1 MDLRGLDAK
10 SLSMLLGGATDLRT
24 LKVSELD
31 QEQDRQLRLL
41 DLMTRTE
48 KAERPTTTLSAT
60 YMKDGKLVKDRIE
73 NGQVVGQVDAPPN
86 EHGGGSDPGGRWFQS
101 ADGQVR
107 YFTGS
112 NPPPAGWGAVED
124 PTTAALRDILVGD
137 KLNAR
142 DSKLAGYETVL
153 QSGKVGGREV
163 DSETLN
169 VYKDLYNKQNLE
181 NEFVEQVTP
190 PLTIGGW
197 KVPFTGKKE
206 LVKVPK
212 DSTKSDGDGNAG
224 GAPPVGTVDSGY
236 KFKGGNPAD
245 PNNWEKM

>member
-1 MDLRGLDAK
+1 
-10 SLSMLLGGATDLRT
+10 MLLGGATDIRA
-24 LKVSELD
+24 LKGRELD
-31 QEQDRQLRLL
+31 QEKDRQLRLL

-60 YMKDGKLVKDRIE
+60 YMKDGKLVKDRIV
-73 NGQVVGQVDAPPN
+73 NGEVVGQVQAPPN
-86 EHGGGSDPGGRWFQS
+86 ESGVADPGGRWFQS

-142 DSKLAGYETVL
+142 DSKLAGYEATIKT
-153 QSGKVGGREV
+153 GKDKDGIEV
-163 DSETLN
+163 APETMQI
-169 VYKDLYNKQNLE
+169 YKDLYNKQNPE
-181 NEFVEQVTP
+181 AEFVEQVTP

-212 DSTKSDGDGNAG
+212 ESKDAGEDPG

>member
-10 SLSMLLGGATDLRT
+10 SLSMLLGGATDLRA
-24 LKVSELD
+24 LKGRELD
-31 QEQDRQLRLL
+31 QEKDRQLRLL
-41 DLMTRTE
+41 QLMNQPEGRT
-48 KAERPTTTLSAT
+48 TQTLSAT
-60 YMKDGKLVKDRIE
+60 YMKDGKLVKDRIV
-73 NGQVVGQVDAPPN
+73 NGEVVGQVQAPPN
-86 EHGGGSDPGGRWFQS
+86 ESGVADPGGRWFQS

-153 QSGKVGGREV
+153 QSGKVDGIEV
-163 DSETLN
+163 DPETLN
-169 VYKDLYNKQNLE
+169 VYKDLYNKQNPE
-181 NEFVEQVTP
+181 AEFVEQVTP

-212 DSTKSDGDGNAG
+212 ESKGAGSDPG

>member
-10 SLSMLLGGATDLRT
+10 SLSMLLGGATDLRA
-24 LKVSELD
+24 LKGRELD
-31 QEQDRQLRLL
+31 QEKDRQLRLL
-41 DLMTRTE
+41 QLMNQPEGRT
-48 KAERPTTTLSAT
+48 TQTLSAT
-60 YMKDGKLVKDRIE
+60 YMKDGKLVKDRIV

-86 EHGGGSDPGGRWFQS
+86 ENGGGADPGGRWFQS
-101 ADGQVR
+101 PQGQVG

-153 QSGKVGGREV
+153 QTGKVGGREV
-163 DSETLN
+163 DPETLQ
-169 VYKDLYNKQNLE
+169 VYKDLYNKQSGE

-212 DSTKSDGDGNAG
+212 DSTKSDGDGDAG

>member
-1 MDLRGLDAK
+1 MDLRGLDIK
-10 SLSMLLGGATDLRT
+10 SLQTLLGGATDLRA
-24 LKVSELD
+24 LKGRELD

-60 YMKDGKLVKDRIE
+60 YMKDGKLVKDRIV
-73 NGQVVGQVDAPPN
+73 NGEVVGQVQAPPN
-86 EHGGGSDPGGRWFQS
+86 ESGVADPGGRWFQS

-169 VYKDLYNKQNLE
+169 VYKDLYNKQNPE
-181 NEFVEQVTP
+181 NEFVEQVMP
-190 PLTIGGW
+190 K
-197 KVPFTGKKE
+197 KVPFFGWPLKFLAPNKE
-206 LVKVPK
+206 LIKVPK
-212 DSTKSDGDGNAG
+212 TSAESQGDPG